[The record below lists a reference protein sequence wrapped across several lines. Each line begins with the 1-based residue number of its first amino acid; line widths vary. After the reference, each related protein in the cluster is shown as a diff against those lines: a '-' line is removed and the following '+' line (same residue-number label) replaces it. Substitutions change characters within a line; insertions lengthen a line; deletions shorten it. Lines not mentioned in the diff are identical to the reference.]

1 MKQYFQQLEDGLAI
15 AIEVSKTIKDAILE
29 VTTLLGCTPL
39 ELSRQLLREK
49 TLTRFKY
56 VRTCV
61 LARELCLLVRTNRV
75 AFNPED
81 VKQCCS
87 FVSDLCKEAGCLE
100 QSELCRQASEAVM
113 KDEEQYLDLCKQ
125 SCMKCGEARQ
135 PTPKNKT
142 SYVA

>member
-1 MKQYFQQLEDGLAI
+1 
-15 AIEVSKTIKDAILE
+15 
-29 VTTLLGCTPL
+29 L
-39 ELSRQLLREK
+39 ELSRQMLREK
-49 TLTRFKY
+49 TLSRFNY

-75 AFNPED
+75 SLGTED

-87 FVSDLCKEAGCLE
+87 LISELCKEAGCGE
-100 QSELCRQASEAVM
+100 QSDLCRQASEAVVT
-113 KDEEQYLDLCKQ
+113 DEGKYLELCQQ

-135 PTPKNKT
+135 PTPKEKT

>member
-1 MKQYFQQLEDGLAI
+1 M
-15 AIEVSKTIKDAILE
+15 
-29 VTTLLGCTPL
+29 
-39 ELSRQLLREK
+39 ELSRQKLREK
-49 TLTRFKY
+49 TLKRFQY
-56 VRTCV
+56 VQTCV

-87 FVSDLCKEAGCLE
+87 FISKLCRKAGCVE
-100 QSELCRQASEAVM
+100 QSELCQKAVEAVK
-113 KDEEQYLDLCKQ
+113 KDEEKYLELCQQ

-135 PTPKNKT
+135 PRPKKKT

>member
-1 MKQYFQQLEDGLAI
+1 M
-15 AIEVSKTIKDAILE
+15 
-29 VTTLLGCTPL
+29 
-39 ELSRQLLREK
+39 ELSKQMLREK
-49 TLTRFKY
+49 TLTRFNY

-75 AFNPED
+75 AFSPED

-87 FVSDLCKEAGCLE
+87 LISELCKEAGCAE
-100 QSELCRQASEAVM
+100 QSELCRQASEAVT
-113 KDEEQYLDLCKQ
+113 KDEGKYLELCQQ

-135 PTPKNKT
+135 PTPKEKT

>member
-1 MKQYFQQLEDGLAI
+1 LPI
-15 AIEVSKTIKDAILE
+15 AIEVSKSIKDGILE
-29 VTTLLGCTPL
+29 VEHAYGVSPL

-49 TLTRFKY
+49 TLSRFNY
-56 VRTCV
+56 MRTCV

-87 FVSDLCKEAGCLE
+87 FVSDLCREAGCLE
-100 QSELCRQASEAVM
+100 QSELCKQASEAVM
-113 KDEEQYLDLCKQ
+113 KDEEQYLELCKQ
-125 SCMKCGEARQ
+125 SCLKCGEARQ
-135 PTPKNKT
+135 PTPKKKT

>member
-1 MKQYFQQLEDGLAI
+1 M
-15 AIEVSKTIKDAILE
+15 
-29 VTTLLGCTPL
+29 
-39 ELSRQLLREK
+39 ELSRQMLREK
-49 TLTRFKY
+49 TLSRFNY

-75 AFNPED
+75 AFNQED

-87 FVSDLCKEAGCLE
+87 LISKLCKEAGCAE
-100 QSELCRQASEAVM
+100 QSDLCRQASEAVM
-113 KDEEQYLDLCKQ
+113 KSEEKYLELCQQ

-135 PTPKNKT
+135 PTPKEKT

>member
-1 MKQYFQQLEDGLAI
+1 M
-15 AIEVSKTIKDAILE
+15 
-29 VTTLLGCTPL
+29 
-39 ELSRQLLREK
+39 ELSRQKLREK
-49 TLTRFKY
+49 TLERFKY

-87 FVSDLCKEAGCLE
+87 FISKLCKEAGCVE
-100 QSELCRQASEAVM
+100 QSELCQQASDAVK
-113 KDEEQYLDLCKQ
+113 KDEGKYLELCQQ

-135 PTPKNKT
+135 PRPKKKT
-142 SYVA
+142 TYVA

>member
-1 MKQYFQQLEDGLAI
+1 M
-15 AIEVSKTIKDAILE
+15 
-29 VTTLLGCTPL
+29 
-39 ELSRQLLREK
+39 ELSRQMLREK
-49 TLTRFKY
+49 TLKRFNY

-75 AFNPED
+75 AFSQED

-87 FVSDLCKEAGCLE
+87 TISKLCNEAGCTD
-100 QSELCRQASEAVM
+100 QSDLCRQASEAVV
-113 KDEEQYLDLCKQ
+113 KSEEKYLELCQQ

-135 PTPKNKT
+135 PTPKEKT